1 MTTPKFFGN
10 TREVLFPYHSATNT
24 FQTVDQFRKRNLGR
38 VSDKQMYMVILAI
51 ELYHLGFKINAHGF
65 KYGSHELKDFF
76 SEHATPVFS
85 DKDQVYM
92 QIINA
97 MPTCSYLIIHVYR
110 PIENIGYNSSMK
122 TIRKA
127 FKFRLNT
134 TPEIEHRF
142 TQFADASRFIWNKAL
157 GINLYRLNN
166 GYPIIWLSEM
176 QFWLGIWKSSDE
188 LAFLKDVHSQS
199 IQAPLR
205 NLDRAFK
212 DCFDKTQTNKRCP
225 TFKKKGVAIDSF
237 SYPQG
242 FKIDQELNK
251 IFLPKIGWVT
261 YRNSRKIVGV
271 PKNITVSRK
280 GVYWYVSIQVEYD
293 AMSLTH
299 KSTSDVGID
308 MGIKRFATLSDGTV
322 YNPLNSFKGK
332 AEKLAKFQRKLK
344 NKKKFSSNWKK
355 VKAKITKCHE
365 DIANARKDYLHK
377 VSTEVCE
384 NQAMIFV
391 EDLKIKNM
399 SKSAIGTLD
408 KPGKKVAQKSGLNKA
423 ILDQGWSMFFQMLE
437 YKQDWNGGMVLKV
450 PPHHTSQKCP
460 ACHHTSVQNRLTQAD
475 FVCTKCGFTA
485 NADDVG
491 SINVRTRGHMALA
504 SRELACEVNGA
515 VMPSAAGTSGK
526 QRCKTAPGKTGIT
539 VSLGR

>member
-1 MTTPKFFGN
+1 
-10 TREVLFPYHSATNT
+10 
-24 FQTVDQFRKRNLGR
+24 
-38 VSDKQMYMVILAI
+38 
-51 ELYHLGFKINAHGF
+51 
-65 KYGSHELKDFF
+65 
-76 SEHATPVFS
+76 
-85 DKDQVYM
+85 
-92 QIINA
+92 
-97 MPTCSYLIIHVYR
+97 
-110 PIENIGYNSSMK
+110 MK

-134 TPEIEHRF
+134 TPKIEHRF

-157 GINLYRLNN
+157 GINLHRLNN
-166 GYPIIWLSEM
+166 GYPIMWLSEM
-176 QFWLGIWKSSDE
+176 QFWLGIWKSADA
-188 LAFLKDVHSQS
+188 LAFLKEVHSQS

-205 NLDRAFK
+205 HLDRAFK

-225 TFKKKGVAIDSF
+225 TFKKKDISTDSF

-251 IFLPKIGWVT
+251 IFMPKIGWVK

-271 PKNITVSRK
+271 PKNVTVIRK

-293 AMSLTH
+293 AMSLPH
-299 KSTSDVGID
+299 KSPSDVGID
-308 MGIKRFATLSDGTV
+308 MGITRFATLSDGTV

-332 AEKLAKFQRKLK
+332 AEKLAKFQRKLN

-399 SKSAIGTLD
+399 SKSAKGTLD

-450 PPHHTSQKCP
+450 PPHHTSQQCP
-460 ACHHTSVQNRLTQAD
+460 ACHHTSTQNRLTQAE
-475 FVCTKCGFTA
+475 FVCTECGFTA

-504 SRELACEVNGA
+504 SRGIACEVNGA